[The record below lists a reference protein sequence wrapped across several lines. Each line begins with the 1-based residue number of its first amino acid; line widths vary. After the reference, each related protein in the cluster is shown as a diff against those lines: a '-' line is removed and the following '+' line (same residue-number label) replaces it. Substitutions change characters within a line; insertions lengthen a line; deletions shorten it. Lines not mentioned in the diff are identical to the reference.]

1 MRTHIIEAV
10 ILTVACTILSSCSY
24 FSSTTREPYYPR
36 LSNSIFS
43 DESLTLIE
51 TNNVVIKAIK
61 SNRYVSVSDF
71 QGVNDVAKIVFNEA
85 EVSSAVSIS
94 DVQTSLFHHALESII
109 KQFTCEVFTS
119 KHPNSSIQ
127 LCPLSK
133 SATMSAEHA
142 LPFIGGIR
150 LKHRL
155 STTIHNDPAG
165 LEFELFLRSVQERS
179 LDTLWGAVHELGK
192 IPNSELAQD
201 SLVLTINMNIHKKND
216 LDRRWRSLHHEPL
229 VFFVILPPVE
239 SIWRSKN
246 EIESMSFAYKKAV
259 LLVVDSR

>member
-1 MRTHIIEAV
+1 MHTHIIKAV
-10 ILTVACTILSSCSY
+10 ILTVTCVIISSCSY
-24 FSSTTREPYYPR
+24 FSSTTRQPYYPL

-51 TNNVVIKAIK
+51 TNNIVIKAIK
-61 SNRYVSVSDF
+61 SNRYVSVSDY
-71 QGVNDVAKIVFNEA
+71 QGVNDVANIVFNEA

-94 DVQTSLFHHALESII
+94 DVQNSLFHHALESII

-119 KHPNSSIQ
+119 KHTNSSIQ

-133 SATMSAEHA
+133 NATKTAA
-142 LPFIGGIR
+142 LPFIDGIR

-155 STTIHNDPAG
+155 STTIHNDLVG

-192 IPNSELAQD
+192 VPNSELSQD
-201 SLVLTINMNIHKKND
+201 SLVLTVNMNIHKKND
-216 LDRRWRSLHHEPL
+216 SDRRWRSLHHEPL
-229 VFFVILPPVE
+229 VFFVVLPPVE
-239 SIWRSKN
+239 SIWQSKN
-246 EIESMSFAYKKAV
+246 EIKSMNFAYEKAV
-259 LLVVDSR
+259 LLIVDSR